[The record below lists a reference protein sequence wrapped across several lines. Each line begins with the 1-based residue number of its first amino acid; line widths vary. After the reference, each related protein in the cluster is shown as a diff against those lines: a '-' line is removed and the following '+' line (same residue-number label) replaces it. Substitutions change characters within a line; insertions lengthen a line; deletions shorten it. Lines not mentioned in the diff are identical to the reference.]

1 MNNRI
6 GTINA
11 DGARDWPERT
21 ISGQPYTRPASTLDI
36 GAGAF
41 IVYDA
46 FPPANTPE
54 LIEAAR
60 AFIAPKP
67 KRTAVT
73 HERIIIPDETASDE

>member
-54 LIEAAR
+54 LIDAAR
-60 AFIAPKP
+60 AFIAPK
-67 KRTAVT
+67 KRTAAK
-73 HERIIIPDETASDE
+73 HEYIIIPGETASDE

>member
-11 DGARDWPERT
+11 DGTRIWPERT
-21 ISGQPYTRPASTLDI
+21 ISGQVFTLPAHTLDI

-41 IVYDA
+41 VVYDA

-67 KRTAVT
+67 KRTAAT
-73 HERIIIPDETASDE
+73 HERISIPDETAPDE